1 MEKSDNI
8 YTMQAMVDVMTVCL
22 LEEVE
27 RVAILGREAPESERA
42 LSGILR
48 RAAIGRLSP
57 SLRDRVKCKEFRALA
72 HELISEAGFRAWEQ
86 CKKKGKGKK
95 F

>member
-1 MEKSDNI
+1 MNENI
-8 YTMQAMVDVMTVCL
+8 YTLQAMVDVMTVCFL
-22 LEEVE
+22 DEVE
-27 RVAILGREAPESERA
+27 RVAVLGRGAPESERA

-48 RAAIGRLSP
+48 RAALGRLSQ
-57 SLRDRVKCKEFRALA
+57 SLRDRVECKEFRALA

-86 CKKKGKGKK
+86 CKKKGKSKR